1 MSLMSRPRNPRSCRI
16 CTQPVNDYCA
26 VYCSNRCQLQAQYK
40 IYIERWK
47 AGLETGVAGAAGIS
61 RYIRRYF
68 IEEYGERCQQC
79 GWEKRNP
86 VTGKVPLTIDHID
99 GDCLN
104 NSESNLRLLCPNCH
118 SLTPNYGNLNK
129 GRSKRYHRRAQAT
142 MRRVLGDVI
151 QKGEE
156 VNTVGQ

>member
-1 MSLMSRPRNPRSCRI
+1 MLARSQATCVIMSLMSRPRNPGSCRM
-16 CTQPVNDYCA
+16 CANPVKDYCA
-26 VYCSNRCQLQAQYK
+26 IYCSNRCQLQAQYK
-40 IYIERWK
+40 TYIGRWK

-104 NSESNLRLLCPNCH
+104 NSESNL
-118 SLTPNYGNLNK
+118 
-129 GRSKRYHRRAQAT
+129 
-142 MRRVLGDVI
+142 
-151 QKGEE
+151 
-156 VNTVGQ
+156 